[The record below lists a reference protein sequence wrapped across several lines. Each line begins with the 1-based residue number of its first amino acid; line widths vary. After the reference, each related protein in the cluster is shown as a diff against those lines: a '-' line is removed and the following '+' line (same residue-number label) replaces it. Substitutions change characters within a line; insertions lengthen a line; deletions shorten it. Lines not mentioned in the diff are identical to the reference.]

1 MGRRQVER
9 RLRQVS
15 SRLRELR
22 GELRI
27 ADEQLLHLSEEADE
41 MNIRALVA
49 ETPGAGVEYRQARGH
64 ADAMAKHR
72 AHVLASIAEL
82 EAKQD
87 QLLDALNAT

>member
-1 MGRRQVER
+1 M
-9 RLRQVS
+9 RQVS

-22 GELRI
+22 DELRI
-27 ADEQLLHLSEEADE
+27 ADEQLLHLADEADG
-41 MNIRALVA
+41 MSIRALVA
-49 ETPGAGVEYRQARGH
+49 ETPGAGIEYRQARGH

-72 AHVLASIAEL
+72 AHVVADIAEL